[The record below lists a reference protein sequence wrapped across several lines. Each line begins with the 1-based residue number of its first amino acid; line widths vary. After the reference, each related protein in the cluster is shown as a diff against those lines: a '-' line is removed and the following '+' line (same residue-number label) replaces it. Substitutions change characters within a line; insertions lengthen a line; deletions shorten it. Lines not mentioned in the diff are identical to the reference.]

1 MEHDLLPALPEC
13 GSGIGIKSYTTT
25 ALFATNGQNARPV
38 LGLIVLGATKGSAMG
53 IPSLFRCNR
62 GNRRATLPAI
72 PGNGAAYSEGWLGE
86 KPGAASMQMR
96 NVQPQRT
103 RCE

>member
-38 LGLIVLGATKGSAMG
+38 LGLIVLGAQREAPCEFQASAVAIAG
-53 IPSLFRCNR
+53 IAGLHCLLYL
-62 GNRRATLPAI
+62 G
-72 PGNGAAYSEGWLGE
+72 GAAYSEGWLGQ
-86 KPGAASMQMR
+86 KPGATSMQMR